1 MDFQAIIQAI
11 STVGFPIVAFG
22 LMYYMVNNS
31 VKELKDTVSKNTSVM
46 EKVLLLLQ
54 SEQKEDK

>member
-31 VKELKDTVSKNTSVM
+31 VKELKDTVSKSTSVM

-54 SEQKEDK
+54 GEQKEDK

>member
-31 VKELKDTVSKNTSVM
+31 VKELKDTVSKSTSVM

-54 SEQKEDK
+54 DEQKEDK

>member
-1 MDFQAIIQAI
+1 
-11 STVGFPIVAFG
+11 
-22 LMYYMVNNS
+22 MYYMVNNS

-54 SEQKEDK
+54 GGSKEDK

>member
-31 VKELKDTVSKNTSVM
+31 VKELKDTVSKSTSVM
-46 EKVLLLLQ
+46 EKVLLILQ
-54 SEQKEDK
+54 GEQKEDK